1 MIPPHLPNP
10 PGAPPNYHL
19 AREIMTRPPMQ
30 HAALARFPHATQLV
44 MLMLNKNQHA
54 RITAQAALDMSWFTI
69 VPPPAKLSIG
79 VSQCLQHY
87 AQSSELKRCVYLLV
101 AAQADLPA
109 LGWIARLHTHLD
121 TRNTGLVPV
130 DDFKPT
136 LLQAGIKE

>member
-1 MIPPHLPNP
+1 
-10 PGAPPNYHL
+10 
-19 AREIMTRPPMQ
+19 MQ
-30 HAALARFPHATQLV
+30 HNALARFPHATQLV

-101 AAQADLPA
+101 AAQASLRVA
-109 LGWIARLHTHLD
+109 ELTKVRG
-121 TRNTGLVPV
+121 
-130 DDFKPT
+130 F
-136 LLQAGIKE
+136 